1 MEPAQSIAQ
10 DDAPSFRCTRIL
22 VISDVLLYRE
32 GLSTTL
38 AGQAGLQV
46 SNTSG
51 GMDAATQVQA
61 LAPDVVLLDASLPDS
76 LARAREVR
84 RVAPGVRIVGF
95 GVNLAEKG
103 ILACA
108 EAGLVGFVGKD
119 GTIAELV
126 TAIEQAMRGEVVC
139 SPHIVARLFDR
150 VAELACADG
159 PANAAE
165 PVLTRREQQVA
176 QLIKE
181 GLSNKEIA
189 AELRVGV
196 ASVKRYVHLLL
207 EKFQVPRRSA
217 IAARIR

>member
-10 DDAPSFRCTRIL
+10 NDAPSFRRTRIL
-22 VISDVLLYRE
+22 VISDTLLYRE
-32 GLSTTL
+32 GLTTTL

-46 SNTSG
+46 FNTSG
-51 GMDAATQVQA
+51 GLDATTQVQA
-61 LAPDVVLLDASLPDS
+61 LAPDVALLDASLPDS
-76 LARAREVR
+76 FALAREVR
-84 RVAPGVRIVGF
+84 RVAPGVRVIGF

-119 GTIAELV
+119 GTVAELV
-126 TAIEQAMRGEVVC
+126 TAVEQAMRGEIVC
-139 SPHIVARLFDR
+139 SPHVVARLFDR
-150 VAELACADG
+150 VAELASAGSPAD
-159 PANAAE
+159 AAE
-165 PVLTRREQQVA
+165 PGLTRREQQIV

-189 AELRVGV
+189 AELCIGV
-196 ASVKRYVHLLL
+196 ATVKRYVHLLL
-207 EKFQVPRRSA
+207 QKFQVQRRSA